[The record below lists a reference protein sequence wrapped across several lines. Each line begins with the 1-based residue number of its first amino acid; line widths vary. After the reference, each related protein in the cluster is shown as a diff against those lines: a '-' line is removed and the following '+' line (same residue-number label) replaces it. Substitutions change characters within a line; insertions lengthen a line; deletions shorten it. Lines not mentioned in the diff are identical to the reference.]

1 MDRQNIPEAGVLN
14 NRLSGYRIHDI
25 DDKNVLTL
33 LNGVVDSRWRIA
45 FYPLTYSLNFK
56 SGISGR

>member
-33 LNGVVDSRWRIA
+33 LNGVVDSR
-45 FYPLTYSLNFK
+45 
-56 SGISGR
+56 